1 MRAAI
6 AAEWLKLRRSRLGW
20 MTALVLG
27 VGVPGLTAGFM
38 AAAGGPA
45 DSPVALKVNAMLIG
59 TGWTAYLGMS
69 AQLQSVA
76 MVFGAGLVTAW
87 CFGREFTDRTL
98 GGLFALPTSRP
109 TIAAAKTAVT
119 LVWSALVCLTNIT
132 VTCVLAPLAG
142 LTVPSAAV
150 IFNPCLKAVVVGLCA
165 ALLATPLAF
174 IASAARGYLPAIAAL
189 ILIVV
194 ITQILSVL
202 GVGGWFPYAAPSL
215 WAGMGG
221 QAAAALITPEQL
233 SLIPLTG
240 AAGIAATI
248 WWWRRMQ
255 VA

>member
-1 MRAAI
+1 
-6 AAEWLKLRRSRLGW
+6 
-20 MTALVLG
+20 
-27 VGVPGLTAGFM
+27 
-38 AAAGGPA
+38 
-45 DSPVALKVNAMLIG
+45 MLIG

-76 MVFGAGLVTAW
+76 MLLGAGLVTAW

-150 IFNPCLKAVVVGLCA
+150 FFNPSLKAVAVGLCA

-174 IASAARGYLPAIAAL
+174 IASAGRGYLPAIVAL

-202 GVGGWFPYAAPSL
+202 GVGGDINRDAKLRQPRRSEADGGVRRHHKHGSLLDSGAPRPSRDRSGPSPARRHPHRPPGAADRRHQR
-215 WAGMGG
+215 AGRPAVS
-221 QAAAALITPEQL
+221 AAARRPGPARPHRRPGQR
-233 SLIPLTG
+233 G
-240 AAGIAATI
+240 AIRGAKWGHLG
-248 WWWRRMQ
+248 WL
-255 VA
+255 

>member
-1 MRAAI
+1 MRAAL

-38 AAAGGPA
+38 AAASGPA

-87 CFGREFTDRTL
+87 CFGREFTDHTL
-98 GGLFALPTSRP
+98 GGLFALPISRP
-109 TIAAAKTAVT
+109 TIAAAKVAVT
-119 LVWSALVCLTNIT
+119 FVWSALVCLMNIT

-150 IFNPCLKAVVVGLCA
+150 FLNPGLKAVAVGLCA

-221 QAAAALITPEQL
+221 QAAAALISPQQL

-255 VA
+255 VV